1 MLATQSGEVITADLL
16 VGADGIASRARQAL
30 LGREDPPLPTGD
42 LAYRIV
48 LNEDEVPDPEMREM
62 MTVPA
67 CRLYAGPGSHVIMYS
82 LKGGKQMN
90 IVLLTPDNL
99 PAEVKRQAADL
110 DEMMALFAD
119 WDPLLR
125 KFLGLVKGVD
135 KWRLMHREYYDV
147 AHLKEDKI

>member
-1 MLATQSGEVITADLL
+1 MAC
-16 VGADGIASRARQAL
+16 DGIASRAREAL
-30 LGREDPPLPTGD
+30 LGRPDPPLPTGD

-48 LNEDEVPDPEMREM
+48 LNEEDILDPELRQM

-67 CRLYAGPGSHVIMYS
+67 LRLYAGPMAHVIMYS

-99 PAEVKRQAADL
+99 PPNTKRTSADL
-110 DEMMALFAD
+110 DEMHALFAD

-125 KFLGLVKGVD
+125 RFLSLVKGVD
-135 KWRLMHREYYDV
+135 KWKLMHRELTCIWPLAV
-147 AHLKEDKI
+147 